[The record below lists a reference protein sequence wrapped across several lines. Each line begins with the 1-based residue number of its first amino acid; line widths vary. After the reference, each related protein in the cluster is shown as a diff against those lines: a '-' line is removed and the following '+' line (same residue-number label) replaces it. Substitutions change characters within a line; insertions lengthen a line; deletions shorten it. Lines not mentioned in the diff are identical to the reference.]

1 MFFVVAI
8 FARGVILD
16 HMQTLGCL
24 SLGSRFK
31 RLSDRMYKD
40 VASIYQEQEIDLH
53 PSYFPLFNLLHT
65 KGPLTVT
72 QAAQLLHVSHPAI
85 SKIANK
91 MQAEKL
97 LFKTSDPSDERRFY
111 LTLDDKA
118 TALLLKIEPVLDEMR
133 DYLDSII
140 DTQQFPILKA
150 LTEFER
156 AYDERGLINPVLN
169 ALANNI
175 KTQSLSIEH
184 WHSDLKEDFYRLN
197 AAWINK
203 YFNGHFNDLD
213 TQALETPESYYL
225 ARGGYIWF
233 AKFEQNIVGCIA
245 LANHDNG
252 CYEISKMGVDEQ
264 YQGQG
269 IGRKL
274 MLVALQKARQLQAN
288 TLYLETSSLLPRA
301 LTLYQHMG
309 FSQMEHPNGV
319 SNYLRS
325 DIYMELKL

>member
-1 MFFVVAI
+1 
-8 FARGVILD
+8 
-16 HMQTLGCL
+16 MQTLGCL

-53 PSYFPLFNLLHT
+53 PSYFPLFNLLHI

-72 QAAQLLHVSHPAI
+72 QAAQLLNVSHPAI

-91 MQAEKL
+91 MQAEQL
-97 LFKTSDPSDERRFY
+97 LYKTSDPSDERRFF
-111 LTLDDKA
+111 LKLDDKA
-118 TALLLKIEPVLDEMR
+118 IALQQKITPILHEMR
-133 DYLDSII
+133 HYLDTII

-156 AYDERGLINPVLN
+156 AYDERGLINPVLD
-169 ALANNI
+169 ALANKI
-175 KTQSLSIEH
+175 DPQSLTIEH

-203 YFNGHFNDLD
+203 YFNGQFNDLD
-213 TQALETPESYYL
+213 KRALESPESYYL
-225 ARGGYIWF
+225 AHGGYIWF
-233 AKFEQNIVGCIA
+233 AKLEQKIVGCIA
-245 LANHDNG
+245 LAHHDNG
-252 CYEISKMGVDEQ
+252 CYEISKMGVDEL
-264 YQGQG
+264 YQGKG

-274 MLVALQKARQLQAN
+274 LLIALQKARQLHAN
-288 TLYLETSSLLPRA
+288 KLYLETSSLLPRA

-309 FSQMEHPNGV
+309 FSQTEHPNGV
-319 SNYLRS
+319 SNYQRS
-325 DIYMELKL
+325 DIYMELNI